1 MINIFRRKPNTNAKI
16 EDHNARVAQ
25 QRETLRLAIQ
35 DENKKQILQEVMFLQ
50 KLIRNLDDSLE
61 LFPDSP
67 DRDILMNDRKILERH
82 RQRFMEM
89 VHVHIN

>member
-1 MINIFRRKPNTNAKI
+1 MISFFKRKQPRPDPI
-16 EDHNARVAQ
+16 SEHNARVAQ
-25 QRETLRLAIQ
+25 QREVLRRAIE
-35 DENKKQILQEVMFLQ
+35 DENKRQILEEIMFLQ
-50 KLIRNLDDSLE
+50 KLVQNIDDSLE

-67 DRDILMNDRKILERH
+67 DRDILLNDRKVLERH